1 MFPTYSIR
9 NYFINFYFGSSVL
22 LMSKMYYHF
31 IMIVI
36 LNSKAGFHM
45 MTAIA
50 GRNAQ
55 QSLRLCGNH
64 FLAIVTMTAIIV
76 KPGYME
82 TACLLFQQL
91 SLDYNTSQSGGYH
104 VKSTKLRANCRIGRD
119 RPSVC
124 TSVRPHHRVTNMRW
138 PTLEITLCLI
148 PRFSGPEIA

>member
-1 MFPTYSIR
+1 
-9 NYFINFYFGSSVL
+9 
-22 LMSKMYYHF
+22 
-31 IMIVI
+31 MI
-36 LNSKAGFHM
+36 
-45 MTAIA
+45 TAIA
-50 GRNAQ
+50 GRNAS

-76 KPGYME
+76 KPAYME

-91 SLDYNTSQSGGYH
+91 SLDCNTSQSGGNH

-119 RPSVC
+119 RP
-124 TSVRPHHRVTNMRW
+124 SVRPHHRVTNMRW